1 MRFLTAVLIRPLVS
15 SLLLLC
21 LFAAWAMLIGRRH
34 TAVFDER
41 VSDAVQGVA
50 SDAVTAVMK
59 GFTTAGSGPWV
70 TGIVLVIVAAL
81 LLVGYRRELIFF
93 AGVIVGSSLLNVLL
107 KLIFH
112 RARPDVHRIIDAAG
126 YSFPSGH
133 SMAAFTLYGVTIYFL
148 WKHLARSWMKA
159 AAVSAGI
166 VMILMIGISRI
177 YLGVHYPSDV
187 LGGYLISAA
196 WLTASI
202 GWYERYLEE
211 RWRSRKF
218 RSVGRG

>member
-1 MRFLTAVLIRPLVS
+1 MRFLTAVLIRPLAS

-21 LFAAWAMLIGRRH
+21 LFAAWALLIGRH
-34 TAVFDER
+34 HAAVFDER
-41 VSDAVQGVA
+41 VADAVQGIA
-50 SDAVTAVMK
+50 SHPLTAVMK

-70 TGIVLVIVAAL
+70 AGIMLVIAAAL
-81 LLVGYRRELIFF
+81 LLLGYRRELIFF
-93 AGVIVGSSLLNVLL
+93 AGVIVGSSLLNLLL
-107 KLIFH
+107 KLVFR

-133 SMAAFTLYGVTIYFL
+133 SMAAFTLYGITVYFL
-148 WKHLARSWMKA
+148 WKHLARFWMKA

-166 VMILMIGISRI
+166 AMILMIGISRI

-202 GWYERYLEE
+202 GWYERYLKE
-211 RWRSRKF
+211 RWSSRKR
-218 RSVGRG
+218 RSAGRG